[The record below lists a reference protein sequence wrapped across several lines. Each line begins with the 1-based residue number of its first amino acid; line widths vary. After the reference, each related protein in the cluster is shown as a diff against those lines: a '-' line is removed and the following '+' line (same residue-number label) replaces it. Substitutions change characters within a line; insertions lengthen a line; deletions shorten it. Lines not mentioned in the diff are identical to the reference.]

1 MTEEPIDLDATVESA
16 DWIKKAKA
24 HPRDCLCDDC
34 VILVDG
40 RLFYS
45 DGVTPVPDADP
56 MP

>member
-16 DWIKKAKA
+16 DWIKAKA
-24 HPRDCLCDDC
+24 HPRNCLCDDC

-45 DGVTPVPDADP
+45 DGTTPVPDADP
-56 MP
+56 TP